1 MVWCS
6 DRVLAGQR
14 GGSFPIDGIVLDLFW
29 FGGIAQQGVDHSQMG
44 RLGWDITDDPGVD
57 DPYFPDPKGT
67 LAGYAAQHVGFALI
81 EESYVNTTT
90 PTYAQIGQDVPNAFV
105 RVGPSV
111 LKRPVAPDPY
121 DLLPPVPSFTLDSD
135 DMEDGQPLGLE
146 FAHSSAGGA
155 NLSPQLRWSGYPSS
169 ARGFVVTVY
178 DPDAPPTGCGFWHWV
193 LVNLPASTT
202 ELPRGAGSADARLP
216 SGAFHVR
223 NDFGERSY
231 GGAAPPPGDRP
242 HRYVFAVHAL
252 DTQELEVDENAT
264 PAYVGFNLT
273 FHAVARATMRPTYAI
288 G

>member
-1 MVWCS
+1 MS
-6 DRVLAGQR
+6 LQ
-14 GGSFPIDGIVLDLFW
+14 
-29 FGGIAQQGVDHSQMG
+29 
-44 RLGWDITDDPGVD
+44 
-57 DPYFPDPKGT
+57 
-67 LAGYAAQHVGFALI
+67 
-81 EESYVNTTT
+81 
-90 PTYAQIGQDVPNAFV
+90 
-105 RVGPSV
+105 
-111 LKRPVAPDPY
+111 RPVAPDPY

-146 FAHSSAGGA
+146 FAHSSAGGD

-178 DPDAPPTGCGFWHWV
+178 DPDAPTGCGFWHWV

-273 FHAVARATMRPTYAI
+273 FHAVARATMRPTYEI